1 MRKIVF
7 GIALTLLLI
16 NFAYAST
23 SLLTTRGRV
32 REYLYETDSTNTN
45 YSDTMINESIKQA
58 ENMLMDAL
66 PASANYNLLQ
76 TAAVTLTASKNTY
89 SLPTDFRKLIAASYL
104 NKPCIQVKPEE
115 FYAKP
120 LNATTKDPMFVI
132 LNSTIKF
139 FPDPTSGATAEILYL
154 KQVTQL
160 TSDSDTLSTLLEYDN
175 LVVLLATNHL
185 LKLDNQVIRTQGID
199 QLIQQYIT
207 LIQQNIIN
215 SNVIE
220 KVPNAK

>member
-1 MRKIVF
+1 MRKILF
-7 GIALTLLLI
+7 ALIL
-16 NFAYAST
+16 
-23 SLLTTRGRV
+23 SLVVIDAAHATILSSVRTRV

-45 YSDTMINESIKQA
+45 FTDTMINESIRQA

-89 SLPTDFRKLIAASYL
+89 SLPSDFRKTIAVSYL
-104 NKPCIQVKPEE
+104 NKPAIQIKPEE
-115 FYAKP
+115 LYAKQ
-120 LNATTKDPMFVI
+120 LLATTKDPSFVI

-139 FPDPTSGATAEILYL
+139 FPDPSAGSTAEILYL

-160 TSDSDTLSTLLEYDN
+160 SSDGDTISTLLEYDN
-175 LVVLLATNHL
+175 IITLIATSHL
-185 LKLDNQVIRTQGID
+185 LKIDNQPLRAAEVD
-199 QLIQQYIT
+199 KLIQQYIT

-220 KVPNAK
+220 RVPVK